1 MKYANVV
8 MGRFLDR
15 PNRFIAHVEF
25 DGVVE
30 TVHVKNTGRC
40 RELLQ
45 PGCPAYLSVSDNPA
59 RKTKYDLIAVE
70 KQMNDGSGLLV
81 NMDSQIVND
90 AAEEW
95 LRAGAL
101 FGPEAKIRREV
112 FCGASRFDFA
122 VEEQGRPSYL
132 EVKGVTLEQ
141 NGIASFPD
149 APTERG
155 VKHLRELTECARRG
169 IGAYVLFVVQMKRI
183 RYLRP
188 NDRMH
193 QEFGEALR
201 EAAQAGVRILAMDC
215 IVTPESIVIDATI
228 PVDLTR
234 KEGD

>member
-15 PNRFIAHVEF
+15 PNRFIAHVEL
-25 DGVVE
+25 DGAVE

-45 PGCPAYLSVSDNPA
+45 PGVPVCLSVSDNPA
-59 RKTKYDLIAVE
+59 RKTRYDLIAVE
-70 KQMNDGSGLLV
+70 KRMADGSGLLV

-95 LRAGAL
+95 LRSGTL
-101 FGPEAKIRREV
+101 FGPEAVIRREV

-122 VEEQGRPSYL
+122 IEEQGRPSYL
-132 EVKGVTLEQ
+132 EVKGVTLEH
-141 NGIASFPD
+141 GGVAAFPD

-155 VKHLRELTECARRG
+155 VKHLRELTDCAKRG
-169 IGAYVLFVVQMKRI
+169 IGAYVLFVVQMKHI
-183 RYLRP
+183 HSLRP

-193 QEFGEALR
+193 REFGDALR
-201 EAAQAGVRILAMDC
+201 EAVQAGVRVIAMDC
-215 IVTPESIVIDATI
+215 VVTPDSIRIDAPI
-228 PVDLTR
+228 PVDLSR
-234 KEGD
+234 EEED